1 MKKMTIK
8 LELQCMKDNS
18 KESWVKSQN
27 GRRLFVTHA
36 HNNNSNYN
44 KGIVPLEY
52 EKSSLIQ

>member
-27 GRRLFVTHA
+27 GRLFVTHT